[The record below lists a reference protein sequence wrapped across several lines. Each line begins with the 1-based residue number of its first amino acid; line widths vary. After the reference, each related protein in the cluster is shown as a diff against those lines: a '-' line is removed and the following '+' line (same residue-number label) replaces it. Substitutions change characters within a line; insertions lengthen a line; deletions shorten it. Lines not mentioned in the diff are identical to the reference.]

1 MDNTESTGPISI
13 QDINSELGTIPEVF
27 VPITIDDIL
36 NSVEVITKKEADDKA
51 LLESIGAMPVDTLKE
66 KLLQW
71 AKLGFPNVYEIQK
84 IIITPPTKCSD
95 GVTRNLSDYIEYCSG
110 KPIQDHVAGL
120 QSKVS
125 GMTISFANMNTYIAI
140 VVSKA

>member
-13 QDINSELGTIPEVF
+13 QDINSEPGTTTEVF
-27 VPITIDDIL
+27 APITIDDIL

-51 LLESIGAMPVDTLKE
+51 ILESIGAMPVDTLKE

-95 GVTRNLSDYIEYCSG
+95 GVTRNLPSYIEYCSG
-110 KPIQDHVAGL
+110 KPIQDHVALL

-125 GMTISFANMNTYIAI
+125 GMTISFANMNVYIAI
-140 VVSKA
+140 VVSKN

>member
-51 LLESIGAMPVDTLKE
+51 LLESIGAMSVDTLKE